1 MKSEGIGFWAHVAM
15 LFLIRSGRATAALSV
30 MVVTAV
36 GALIFLSALAVGV
49 NDAMLR
55 NTVGLFSGHIT
66 GYGLSVAVRPE
77 ALMVK
82 GVKGVLKRVYLPGVL
97 SHGNLDQPLT
107 LCGLEPGR
115 EAALTALARKIVAGD
130 YPQKGRAELLISRT
144 LADEL
149 GVGRGAVLR
158 FASPTLG
165 RPLRL
170 SVAGIYQT
178 QVDQLDRGVVFCPLD
193 LLPGKDALWS
203 AAVFLRRGVE
213 PQTIIDMYRQ
223 KWPDQYR
230 FESWATAMPD
240 LRQLIDLQYIS
251 MGIVIFLVFG
261 VVSLGIA
268 CSFVIFIVKNLRE
281 YGIMKAMGVTN
292 REMSLLIVMKV
303 ALMNAIACGVGLV
316 IGAVA
321 VWAVA
326 GAGGIDISAFT
337 SHNRYFAVSGVI
349 SPRLTAF
356 SLLAPPA
363 AAFCF
368 SLIAALWPAATLARK
383 KAADIIR
390 MI

>member
-15 LFLIRSGRATAALSV
+15 LFLVRSGRATAALSV

-66 GYGLSVAVRPE
+66 GYGLSAAVRPE
-77 ALMVK
+77 GLMVK

-97 SHGNLDQPLT
+97 SNGNLDQPLT

-115 EAALTALARKIVAGD
+115 EATLTALARKIVAGD
-130 YPQKGRAELLISRT
+130 YPQKGRAELLISRS

-149 GVGRGAVLR
+149 DVGRGAVLR

-178 QVDQLDRGVVFCPLD
+178 QVDQLDRGVAFCPLD
-193 LLPGKDALWS
+193 LLAGKDALWS
-203 AAVFLRRGVE
+203 AAVFLRRGVD

-303 ALMNAIACGVGLV
+303 ALMNAIACGVGIV
-316 IGAVA
+316 IGVVA